1 MKQFYAIL
9 FFFMCFWGFSQE
21 KPASQ
26 GIDGLVVFPNP
37 VVEGRVF
44 VETAQNAPKRILI
57 ADILGTL
64 VLQTNLVGKE
74 LDLSSL
80 DQGLYIL
87 QIFEDNKAATR
98 KLIVK

>member
-1 MKQFYAIL
+1 MKQFYTIL
-9 FFFMCFWGFSQE
+9 FFCMCLWGFSQE

-26 GIDGLVVFPNP
+26 GIEGLVVFPNP
-37 VVEGRVF
+37 VVEGKVF
-44 VETAQNAPKRILI
+44 IETAQNAPKRILI
-57 ADILGTL
+57 ADILGTM
-64 VLQTNLVGKE
+64 VLQTTLLGKE

-87 QIFEDNKAATR
+87 QILEGNKTATR